1 MVKETKNLTE
11 KGEFGPHALLS
22 FWSVAEGDIG
32 YLLALMFRYKLST
45 VFCHKPYDVAT
56 EPQSRAPLLL
66 HTGHF
71 IHSHNHTL
79 ELVEWKTCSLG

>member
-32 YLLALMFRYKLST
+32 YLLALAGWYK
-45 VFCHKPYDVAT
+45 P
-56 EPQSRAPLLL
+56 P
-66 HTGHF
+66 TGF
-71 IHSHNHTL
+71 L
-79 ELVEWKTCSLG
+79 P